1 MRLLPVLLAV
11 SLLTPA
17 VSAQSPPPQ
26 SWDAQFRQLP
36 DAARIGEYMRRLSA
50 RPHHTGSPYD
60 KDNAEWMANLLK
72 QWGWQVEIEQFHV
85 LMPTPKARRLE
96 MTAPT
101 RFVASLVEPP
111 IASDPTSSQQAEQL
125 PSYNAYSAD
134 GDVTGRLVYVNYG
147 RPQDYD
153 VLDRLGVSV
162 KGAIV
167 IARYGGSWRGIKP
180 KVAAEHGAIGCL
192 IYSDPKDDGYF
203 AGEVYPAG
211 PMRNK
216 DGVQRGSV
224 MDMPVHPGDPLTPG
238 IGATRDAKRLAIKD
252 AATIMKIPVLPISYS
267 DAQPL
272 LSAITGRLAPEDWRG
287 ALPIPYRIGPGEAT
301 VHLSLAFNWTITPL
315 YNVIARMPGTTFADE
330 WILRG
335 NHHDAWVNGAEDPV
349 SGMAAELEEARALG
363 ELRRRGW
370 APKRTIVYIAWDGE
384 EQALLGSTEHVEARA
399 EELQRHAVVYINTDS
414 NGRGFLGMGGSHA
427 LEGFINDVAR
437 DIQDPET
444 GVSVWKRVQARRI
457 VSGSPTERLEARSR
471 PHLRIAALG
480 SGSDYTPFLQHAGIA
495 SLNLGF
501 GGQDEAGIYHS
512 VYDSF
517 QHFSQ
522 FQDGDFVYGRALAQ
536 TVGTAVIRLADA
548 DRLPFDFTS
557 LADTVTGYVR
567 ELQTLVGTLQEES
580 RERARQLE
588 EGLFQAVDDLRRP
601 LKAPPQLPFPPA
613 LNFAPLENAVTA
625 LSASAARF
633 KKSDQIGQTA
643 VSADVLRRVNAK
655 LRDAERQL
663 TDPVG
668 LPGRPWYRHLLYAP
682 GLYTG
687 YGVKT
692 LPGVREALEQKQFSA
707 VEAEVVRAARA
718 VERLARLLDEASAE
732 LTPGGPAVS
741 IMHSDLVEVHVQ
753 R

>member
-1 MRLLPVLLAV
+1 MRLSSILFALCVLV
-11 SLLTPA
+11 PA
-17 VSAQSPPPQ
+17 VSAQGPAPQ
-26 SWDAQFRQLP
+26 SWDAQFRAIP
-36 DAARIGEYMRRLSA
+36 DPVKIGEYIKRMSA
-50 RPHHTGSPYD
+50 RPHHLGSPYD
-60 KDNAEWMANLLK
+60 KDNAEWIAGLLK
-72 QWGWQVEIEQFHV
+72 QWGWQVEIEEFHV
-85 LMPTPKARRLE
+85 LMPTPKSRRLE

-101 RFVASLVEPP
+101 RFVASLAEPT
-111 IASDPTSSQQAEQL
+111 IAADPTSNQQAEQL

-153 VLDRLGVSV
+153 VLDRMGVSV

-203 AGEVYPAG
+203 EGEVYPAG

-224 MDMPVHPGDPLTPG
+224 MDMPVHPGDPLTPN
-238 IGATRDAKRLAIKD
+238 IGATRDAKRLEVKD
-252 AATIMKIPVLPISYS
+252 APTIMKIPVLPISYG

-301 VHLSLAFNWTITPL
+301 VRLSLAFNWTVTPL
-315 YNVIARMPGTTFADE
+315 YNVIARLPGTTLADE

-370 APKRTIVYIAWDGE
+370 APKRTIVYLAWDGE
-384 EQALLGSTEHVEARA
+384 EQGLIGSTEHVEARA
-399 EELQRHAVVYINTDS
+399 EQLQRHAVVYINTDS
-414 NGRGFLGMGGSHA
+414 NSRGYLGVGGSHA

-437 DIQDPET
+437 DVTDPEA
-444 GVSVWKRVQARRI
+444 GVSVWKRAQALRI
-457 VSGSPTERLEARSR
+457 VRGAPAERQEARTR
-471 PHLRIAALG
+471 AQLRISALG

-495 SLNLGF
+495 SLNIGF
-501 GGQDEAGIYHS
+501 GGEDETGIYHS

-517 QHFSQ
+517 HHYSQ
-522 FQDGDFVYGRALAQ
+522 FQDRDFAYGRALAQ

-557 LADTVTGYVR
+557 LADTVAVYVK
-567 ELQTLVGTLQEES
+567 ELQDLHKTMQEDA
-580 RERARQLE
+580 RERARQLD
-588 EGLFQAVDDLRRP
+588 EGLFPAVDDPRRP
-601 LKAPPQLPFPPA
+601 LAPPPRLPVPPA
-613 LNFAPLENAVTA
+613 LNFAPLENAVSSLT
-625 LSASAARF
+625 ASAARLQ
-633 KKSDQIGQTA
+633 KASQAGGNA
-643 VSADVLRRVNAK
+643 SPDVLGRVNAI
-655 LRDAERQL
+655 LRTAERQV
-663 TDPVG
+663 TDPAG
-668 LPGRPWYRHLLYAP
+668 LPLRPWFRHLLYAP

-707 VEAEVVRAARA
+707 VEVEVARVARA
-718 VERLARLLDEASAE
+718 IERLAAHLDEASAA
-732 LTPGGPAVS
+732 LATVG
-741 IMHSDLVEVHVQ
+741 

>member
-1 MRLLPVLLAV
+1 
-11 SLLTPA
+11 
-17 VSAQSPPPQ
+17 Q
-26 SWDAQFRQLP
+26 SWDAQFRALP
-36 DAARIGEYMRRLSA
+36 EAARIGEYMRRLSA
-50 RPHHTGSPYD
+50 RPHHLGSPYD
-60 KDNAEWMANLLK
+60 KDNAEWIAGLLT

-85 LMPTPKARRLE
+85 LMPTPKSRRLE

-111 IASDPTSSQQAEQL
+111 VAVDPTSGQQAEQL

-147 RPQDYD
+147 RQQDYE

-180 KVAAEHGAIGCL
+180 KLAAQHGAIGCL

-203 AGEVYPAG
+203 DGEVYPAG

-224 MDMPVHPGDPLTPG
+224 MDMPVHPGDPLTPSV
-238 IGATRDAKRLAIKD
+238 GATRDVQRLAVKD
-252 AATIMKIPVLPISYS
+252 APTIMKIPVLPISYA

-301 VHLSLAFNWTITPL
+301 VHLSLAFNWTVTPL
-315 YNVIARMPGTTFADE
+315 YNVIARLPGTTFADE

-370 APKRTIVYIAWDGE
+370 APKRTIVYLAWDGE
-384 EQALLGSTEHVEARA
+384 EQGLLGSTEHVEARA
-399 EELQRHAVVYINTDS
+399 GQLQRHAVVYLNTDS
-414 NGRGFLGMGGSHA
+414 NSRGFLGISGSHA

-437 DIQDPET
+437 DVSDPES
-444 GVSVWKRVQARRI
+444 GVSVWKRAQARRI
-457 VSGSPTERLEARSR
+457 VRGTPIERQEARSR
-471 PHLRIAALG
+471 ANLRISALG

-495 SLNLGF
+495 SLDLGF
-501 GGQDEAGIYHS
+501 GGEDQAGIYHS

-517 QHFSQ
+517 HHYTQ
-522 FQDGDFVYGRALAQ
+522 FQDRDFVYGRALAQ

-557 LADTVTGYVR
+557 LADTLSTYLK
-567 ELQTLVGTLQEES
+567 ELQELVKTMQEES
-580 RERARQLE
+580 RERARQLD
-588 EGLFQAVDDLRRP
+588 EGAHLAVDDPRRP
-601 LKAPPQLPFPPA
+601 LLAPPRLPLPPA
-613 LNFAPLENAVTA
+613 LNFAPLENALTTLA
-625 LSASAARF
+625 ASATRF
-633 KKSDQIGQTA
+633 QNAGRAGPAAS
-643 VSADVLRRVNAK
+643 VDVLRRVNAK
-655 LRDAERQL
+655 LREAERQL
-663 TDPVG
+663 TDPAG
-668 LPGRPWYRHLLYAP
+668 LAGRPWYRHLVYAP

-692 LPGVREALEQKQFSA
+692 LPGVREAIEQKQFPA

-718 VERLARLLDEASAE
+718 VERLAALLDQASAE
-732 LTPGGPAVS
+732 LTPAGR
-741 IMHSDLVEVHVQ
+741 Q
-753 R
+753 